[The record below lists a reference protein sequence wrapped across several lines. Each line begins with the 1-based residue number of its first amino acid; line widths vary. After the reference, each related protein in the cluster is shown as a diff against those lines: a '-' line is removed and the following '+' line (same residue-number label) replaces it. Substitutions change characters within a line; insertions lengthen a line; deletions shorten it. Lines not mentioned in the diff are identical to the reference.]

1 MTAQGTTARAA
12 NAQAWPIERP
22 APRLTR
28 WREPSIVPGFP
39 LALGVTLAW
48 LGVIVVLPLTAL
60 ALRPWELGLGG
71 VWRSLTEERVLDALR
86 LSFGVSALAALTGAP
101 LGLLIAWVLVRYEFP
116 GRRVLDALVDL
127 PFALPTAVAG
137 IALTAL
143 YAPTGPLGS
152 IAAKVG
158 IKTAYTPLGIFIAL
172 LFIGLPFVVRQ
183 VQPMLLDFDREVEE
197 AAKTLGASPLQRFAQ
212 VMLPAIAPALL
223 SGVGLA
229 FARAVG
235 EYGSV
240 IFIAG
245 NMPYVSEI
253 APLIVVIR
261 LEQFDYAGAAAVG
274 LAMVAISFGSLLL
287 INAAQVA
294 LGAWRQA

>member
-1 MTAQGTTARAA
+1 MTAQGVISPRASARAL
-12 NAQAWPIERP
+12 PIERP
-22 APRLTR
+22 SPRLTR
-28 WREPSIVPGFP
+28 WVQPSILPGFP
-39 LALGVTLAW
+39 LALGVTLAY
-48 LGVIVVLPLTAL
+48 LGAIVVLPLTAL
-60 ALRPWELGLGG
+60 ALRPWELGLDG
-71 VWRSLTEERVLDALR
+71 VWRSLTEERVLDALK
-86 LSFGVSALAALTGAP
+86 LSFGVSALAAAINAP
-101 LGLLIAWVLVRYEFP
+101 LG
-116 GRRVLDALVDL
+116 L

-143 YAPTGPLGS
+143 YAPTGPLGG

-183 VQPMLLDFDREVEE
+183 VQPMLLDFDQEAGE
-197 AAKTLGASPLQRFAQ
+197 AARTLGATPFQRFSR

-245 NMPYVSEI
+245 NLPKVSEI

-274 LAMVAISFGSLLL
+274 LAMVVISFGSLLL

-294 LGAWRQA
+294 IGTRRQA